1 MAAGRIRAGAAA
13 SNLLPLRASPAT
25 FHPDNDKRDMERVEH
40 IKPDF
45 PADAFAGTASYY
57 VRYRVPYPSA
67 LLRDLTGRASAAPG
81 GRLLD
86 LACGPGRVAL
96 ELAPSVREVW
106 AVDLEP
112 EMVEA
117 GRREAARRGV
127 GNVSWSVGR
136 AEETK
141 APPASFDLITIGDAF
156 HRLDQ
161 ELVTRRALEWLRP
174 RCCLAILGSSY
185 GLLGGKEPW
194 QRIVAGVV
202 QKWTGRDPSAG
213 NSSGRLVPGSSPEH
227 AERVLRES
235 GFEGVASYPHLEPHD
250 WTTEAIAGFLFST
263 SVCSRSALGANAGP
277 FEEELRAALLAH
289 EPGGN
294 FRGVIKFGYTMGRKR
309 S

>member
-1 MAAGRIRAGAAA
+1 M
-13 SNLLPLRASPAT
+13 PLWPSPAT
-25 FHPDNDKRDMERVEH
+25 LAPDNDKRDMERVEY

-57 VRYRVPYPSA
+57 VRYRVPYPGA
-67 LLRDLTGRASAAPG
+67 LLRDLTGRAAAAPG

-96 ELAPSVREVW
+96 DLAASFREVL

-127 GNVSWSVGR
+127 GNVRWSVGR
-136 AEETK
+136 AEEAM

-185 GLLGGKEPW
+185 GLMGGREPW

-213 NSSGRLVPGSSPEH
+213 DSPGRPVPGSTPEH

-235 GFEGVASYPHLEPHD
+235 GFEGVASYPHFEPHD
-250 WTTEAIAGFLFST
+250 WTIEAIAGYLFST
-263 SVCSRSALGANAGP
+263 SVCSRNALGANAGP
-277 FEEELRAALLAH
+277 FGEELRAALLAH
-289 EPGGN
+289 DPGGN
-294 FRGVIKFGYTMGRKR
+294 FRGVMKFGYTIGRKKG
-309 S
+309 